1 MTSATRRS
9 AWAAGDAA
17 NAARKPNTSPRRHS
31 IDTSSATQLR
41 AAVFFRIRGLEQVPV
56 SLSVVASKA
65 AHEEKTTHR
74 RSHYRRT
81 RGGNRL
87 LLLLLLR
94 RGGRL
99 LPLRPRRALASLL
112 HVTRLS

>member
-17 NAARKPNTSPRRHS
+17 NAARKPNTNPRRHS

-41 AAVFFRIRGLEQVPV
+41 AAVFPRPKGLEHVPV
-56 SLSVVASKA
+56 SLSVVASKP

-74 RSHYRRT
+74 WSHYHRS

-87 LLLLLLR
+87 LLLLMLR
-94 RGGRL
+94 RGC
-99 LPLRPRRALASLL
+99 LPLRARRALASLL
-112 HVTRLS
+112 RVTRLS